1 MIELLDRYYL
11 FGRMVEM
18 VTGRTAA
25 SMDSMVDKQ
34 AATLGTIII
43 QISFLGGRSETFDVS
58 IQRWCE
64 HASHF

>member
-11 FGRMVEM
+11 FRRMVEM
-18 VTGRTAA
+18 VTDRTAA
-25 SMDSMVDKQ
+25 STDSMVDKQ
-34 AATLGTIII
+34 AATLGTIMIR
-43 QISFLGGRSETFDVS
+43 ISFLRGRSETFDVN